1 MNRRELIQRVAY
13 LMGGAV
19 SAPAILGVLNGCTAK
34 AAANWTPQVL
44 TGPQADLVAEVAE
57 IIIPRT
63 DTPGAKD
70 VGVPAF
76 IDAMLKDAYTASDRS
91 RYIAG
96 LNELD
101 AQAQL
106 QHQRR
111 FTRLEP
117 EQQRSLV
124 QRVHD
129 QAVAHEQT
137 LTTPPA
143 QLARPFILMTKE
155 LTLLGFFTSQAGAT
169 QVLQY
174 DPVPGAFRGCV
185 PLAESGN
192 GKTWALETSTRF

>member
-1 MNRRELIQRVAY
+1 MNRRELIQHVAY

-19 SAPAILGVLNGCTAK
+19 SAPAILGVLSGCTAR
-34 AAANWTPQVL
+34 ANANWTPQVL

-76 IDAMLKDAYTASDRS
+76 IDAMLKDAYTAADRS

-96 LNELD
+96 LSELD
-101 AQAQL
+101 AAAQL
-106 QHQRR
+106 EHQGR
-111 FTRLEP
+111 FINLEP

-129 QAVAHEQT
+129 EAVTHERT
-137 LTTPPA
+137 LTTPA

-155 LTLLGFFTSQAGAT
+155 LTLLGFFTSQVGAT

-185 PLAESGN
+185 PLAEAGN
-192 GKTWALETSTRF
+192 GKTWASETSTRF